1 MKLKAT
7 AAALVLAALPT
18 MGMAECSW
26 MKSSPSSTAST
37 CPEGQT
43 YDATSGTC
51 VTQATS

>member
-7 AAALVLAALPT
+7 AVALVLTALPT

-26 MKSSPSSTAST
+26 MKSTPSSTAST
-37 CPEGQT
+37 CPEGQA
-43 YDATSGTC
+43 YDATTGTC

>member
-7 AAALVLAALPT
+7 AVALALAAVPT
-18 MGMAECSW
+18 MGFAECSW
-26 MKSSPSSTAST
+26 TKQPSSTAST